1 MKAAGMLANQYTAF
15 QCQQF
20 LFGSYVSDLKDNPR
34 SQRLESKGT
43 YSAKQ
48 FAVLVDLDARKW

>member
-1 MKAAGMLANQYTAF
+1 MLANQYTAF
-15 QCQQF
+15 SVSNF
-20 LFGSYVSDLKDNPR
+20 LILCYVSDSKDNPR

-48 FAVLVDLDARKW
+48 LAVLVDLYARKW